1 MYHNFFKCGITG
13 LCLEVT
19 YTSLISFLRKDLKM
33 TATTSLLMFPIYGGA
48 VCLTPLCR
56 SLKHHSPI
64 LRGTVYM
71 LLIYCGEYTSGIF
84 LKKRNMCPWDYS
96 HCPFNISGV
105 IRLDFAPLW
114 FGAGL
119 LFERLLLPDPD
130 QPHLRLPV

>member
-19 YTSLISFLRKDLKM
+19 FTSLISFLRKDLKM

-56 SLKHHSPI
+56 FLKHRPPL

-71 LLIYCGEYTSGIF
+71 LLIYLGEYTSGCF

-96 HCPFNISGV
+96 NCPLNVQGI

-114 FGAGL
+114 FATGL
-119 LFERLLLPDPD
+119 LFERLLLPN
-130 QPHLRLPV
+130 QCEHIA